1 MKNSIKVIFVIF
13 FVLIGLIS
21 LCSISYAETTGM
33 VDEDASSELL
43 EMKEST
49 KSKIDGY
56 VEQYGSKTYGFA
68 AYILNGARIFS
79 IPLCFLGIALGAVYQ
94 YVIGIRKL
102 DLRDRGFRLIISFVT
117 ILLICQVLPLVF
129 TIVVRG
135 WRG

>member
-1 MKNSIKVIFVIF
+1 MKNNIKVIFVIF
-13 FVLIGLIS
+13 FIVIGLIS
-21 LCSISYAETTGM
+21 FCSISYAQTET
-33 VDEDASSELL
+33 VDEDASTELL

-49 KSKIDGY
+49 KGKIDGY
-56 VEQYGSKTYGFA
+56 VQQYGSKTYGFV
-68 AYILNGARIFS
+68 AYLLNGARLFS